1 MLPLPLALGRPTIHG
16 AEAVIVAAINSATA
30 VVVVVVEVAA
40 MAATA
45 HWHMSVVTRVERN
58 GAALAEAEIALIVI
72 VTDGATT
79 ARQASQQTWR
89 QWIGVVER
97 GGEREADGA
106 ESVTEN
112 VNVNEIGCMVGIT
125 GMIEKLMCKDMYKLF

>member
-1 MLPLPLALGRPTIHG
+1 MIRLTGFSDKQMLPLPLALGRPTIHG
-16 AEAVIVAAINSATA
+16 IGAGIVAAINSV

-40 MAATA
+40 MAAMA

-79 ARQASQQTWR
+79 ARRTSQQTWR
-89 QWIGVVER
+89 QLIGVVER

-112 VNVNEIGCMVGIT
+112 TNANEIECLAGIT
-125 GMIEKLMCKDMYKLF
+125 VRGM